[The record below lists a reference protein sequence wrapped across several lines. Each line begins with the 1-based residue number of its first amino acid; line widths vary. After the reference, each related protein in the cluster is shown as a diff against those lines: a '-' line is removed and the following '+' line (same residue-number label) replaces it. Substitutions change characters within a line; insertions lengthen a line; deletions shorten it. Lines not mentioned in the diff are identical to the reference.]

1 MRIWFVNRFYWP
13 DEPATAQLLGDLAE
27 GLSALGHEVHVVCG
41 TPARAIEK
49 SIPTTRRGVTIHRLA
64 YRLMPGDSL
73 AARAIGFGGFLLR
86 VGLYL
91 TRHLSRGDRLVLL
104 TDPPLLGFV
113 AAIPSRLRGV
123 RVFHWVQDIHP
134 EVSIAVLRSGVMR
147 SLLRLAT
154 PLRNLGWRGA
164 ACWVTPSA
172 SMAAEVRRVTGQ
184 GALVAVMHNWAPEGL
199 APANADDSMA
209 MRTSWGVPQG
219 ALVLMYSGNLG
230 RVHDMECIASLMAE
244 LHDAPN
250 VHLVV
255 IGKGAGLAELKD
267 RLEGAGLLGNCHF
280 LPACP
285 RESLATSLS
294 AADMHL
300 VTLRAGC
307 ESYVFPSKLY
317 GIAAVARPVLA
328 IGPANSDLVTLVR
341 QHGMGLAGSP
351 AQVPGL
357 AEELRALLASPERL
371 GQMGSAAR
379 GFLQV
384 YGDAQTACAHWQCLL
399 A

>member
-27 GLSALGHEVHVVCG
+27 GLATLGHDVHVVCG
-41 TPARAIEK
+41 TPARTSSPSVPA
-49 SIPTTRRGVTIHRLA
+49 TRRGVTIHRLS
-64 YRLMPGDSL
+64 YRLIPGDSL
-73 AARAIGFGGFLLR
+73 AARAAGFGGFLLKA
-86 VGLYL
+86 GL
-91 TRHLSRGDRLVLL
+91 HLAVHLRRGDRLVLL

-113 AAIPSRLRGV
+113 AALPSRLRGV

-134 EVSIAVLRSGVMR
+134 EVSVAVLRSGMTR
-147 SLLRLAT
+147 ALLRLAT

-172 SMAAEVRRVTGQ
+172 SMAAVVRRVIGPS
-184 GALVAVMHNWAPEGL
+184 AHVAVMHNWAPDGL
-199 APANADDSMA
+199 APASAEACAA
-209 MRTSWGVPQG
+209 MRRSWGVPQG

-230 RVHDMECIASLMAE
+230 RVHDMECIATLMGE
-244 LHDAPN
+244 LRDAPHI
-250 VHLVV
+250 HLVV
-255 IGKGAGLAELKD
+255 VGKGAGLAELRD

-280 LPACP
+280 FPACP

-328 IGPANSDLVTLVR
+328 IGPADSDLVTLVR
-341 QHGMGLAGSP
+341 QHDMGLAGAQ
-351 AQVPGL
+351 AQVQRL
-357 AEELRALLASPERL
+357 AGELRALLASPERL

-379 GFLQV
+379 RFLQV
-384 YGDAQTACAHWQCLL
+384 YGDARTACAHWHCLL

>member
-27 GLSALGHEVHVVCG
+27 GLAALGYDVHVVCG
-41 TPARAIEK
+41 TPARA
-49 SIPTTRRGVTIHRLA
+49 SAHPLSATRRGVTIHRLS
-64 YRLMPGDSL
+64 YRLIPGDSL
-73 AARAIGFGGFLLR
+73 AARAAGFAGFLLKA
-86 VGLYL
+86 GLHL
-91 TRHLSRGDRLVLL
+91 TVHLRRGDRLVLL
-104 TDPPLLGFV
+104 TDPPLLGVV
-113 AAIPSRLRGV
+113 AALPSRLRGV

-134 EVSIAVLRSGVMR
+134 EVSVAVLGSGMTR
-147 SLLRLAT
+147 ALLRLAT
-154 PLRNLGWRGA
+154 PLRNLGWHGA

-172 SMAAEVRRVTGQ
+172 SMAAVVRRVTGPS
-184 GALVAVMHNWAPEGL
+184 AHVAVMHNWAPDGL
-199 APANADDSMA
+199 APASEEACTT

-230 RVHDMECIASLMAE
+230 RVHDMESIATLMGE
-244 LHDAPN
+244 LRDAPHI
-250 VHLVV
+250 HLVV
-255 IGKGAGLAELKD
+255 VGKGAGLTELRH
-267 RLEGAGLLGNCHF
+267 RLEGARLLGNCHF
-280 LPACP
+280 FPACP

-294 AADMHL
+294 AADIHL

-328 IGPANSDLVTLVR
+328 IGPEDSDLVTLVR
-341 QHGMGLAGSP
+341 QHDMGLAGSP

-357 AEELRALLASPERL
+357 AAELRALLASPERL

-379 GFLQV
+379 RFLQV
-384 YGDAQTACAHWQCLL
+384 YGDARTACAHWHCLL